1 VPQTTYCT
9 LVVQKLCPVCIL
21 LDHEAAPQPLLL
33 QQFSSP
39 SRVHAHHP
47 GSDSIALE
55 PSPEDTHTF
64 DGGIPMFPQQYSE
77 ATSATIHDTWYS
89 RTHRPS
95 RTVHW
100 LGDEQISLYWP
111 MWWFDSQV
119 ETEDNAG
126 GPTKLEIV
134 WLHPAGFASQVTM
147 AATCIHV

>member
-1 VPQTTYCT
+1 
-9 LVVQKLCPVCIL
+9 
-21 LDHEAAPQPLLL
+21 
-33 QQFSSP
+33 
-39 SRVHAHHP
+39 
-47 GSDSIALE
+47 
-55 PSPEDTHTF
+55 
-64 DGGIPMFPQQYSE
+64 MFPQQYSE